1 MGWSE
6 RFWVNAI
13 GFQAVWWGSILLG
26 DTAAFAIIALL
37 ALHFAFHSQPVV
49 EARVV
54 IASGVLGFSVDLLLT
69 LAGVFTFP
77 SAYLTLALPPVWL
90 LLLWFAFSA
99 TLRNS
104 LSILRKYRVLA
115 SVLGAVAGASTYIA
129 AAKLGAVEL
138 SFGYLATFLL
148 LLPVWAVLFPCL
160 LILTEKLEESYVS
173 HHH

>member
-6 RFWVNAI
+6 RLWVNAI

-26 DTAAFAIIALL
+26 DTAAFAVIALL
-37 ALHFAFHSQPVV
+37 VLHFAFHSQPMV
-49 EARVV
+49 EAGAVV
-54 IASGVLGFSVDLLLT
+54 ASGVVGFSVDLMLT
-69 LAGVFTFP
+69 MAGVFTFP
-77 SAYLTLALPPVWL
+77 TAYLTLALPPVWL

-104 LSILRKYRVLA
+104 LSVLRKYRVLA
-115 SVLGAVAGASTYIA
+115 SVLGAITGASTYIA

-173 HHH
+173 YRH

>member
-26 DTAAFAIIALL
+26 DTAAFAVLALL
-37 ALHFAFHSQPVV
+37 ALHFACHSQPMV

-54 IASGVLGFSVDLLLT
+54 IASGVVGFSVDSFLT
-69 LAGVFTFP
+69 IAGVFTFP
-77 SAYLTLALPPVWL
+77 SLLLSLPPIWL
-90 LLLWFAFSA
+90 LFLWFAFSA

-104 LSILRKYRVLA
+104 LSVLRKYRVLA

>member
-26 DTAAFAIIALL
+26 DTAAFAVLALL
-37 ALHFAFHSQPVV
+37 ALHLAFHSQPIV

-54 IASGVLGFSVDLLLT
+54 IASGVVGFSVDSLLT
-69 LAGVFTFP
+69 VAGVFTFP
-77 SAYLTLALPPVWL
+77 SLILSLPPIWL

-104 LSILRKYRVLA
+104 LSVLRKYRVLA

-160 LILTEKLEESYVS
+160 LVLTEKLEESYVS